1 MHLEIPCN
9 PQKHISGEENQV
21 HKRNFKSALNLACEY
36 YGDNKLKK
44 KDVWPTKLVDFES
57 IVERHNLNTMLYER
71 KKGSE
76 KDVGSIWRLSYG
88 KH

>member
-1 MHLEIPCN
+1 MPCN
-9 PQKHISGEENQV
+9 PHKHILGEENQV
-21 HKRNFKSALNLACEY
+21 HKRDFKSALNLACKY

-44 KDVWPTKLVDFES
+44 KDLQPTKLVDFET
-57 IVERHNLNTMLYER
+57 IVERHNLNIMLYEP

-76 KDVGSIWRLSYG
+76 KDVGPVWRLSYG